1 MYWYITQKVFGGI
14 MKNYGRLVKD
24 VEQFEYFVNEV
35 LPPLKEGEVYFL
47 SLSARNKYL
56 NEEEREQYKLSR
68 TEMFSRTLCY
78 GDWEYAMKKMA
89 STLTYKTTKSG
100 LPFPEKALV
109 VYVNIN
115 PSNVPLAAMKFSASV
130 NKIAEEMVRSY
141 MVGSGN
147 PNLKSLDKAERMLLN
162 EIQKTTGTRHYFDID
177 VDSKEKQD
185 VEVLTA
191 VLDAYDVKYHQVNT
205 VGGAHIF
212 VNRESLK
219 QSKLKNLH
227 EQVKKVNDKLKTLG
241 GECVFNS
248 NAMSPLV
255 GTFQA
260 GALVTLEGFHHE

>member
-1 MYWYITQKVFGGI
+1 MNK
-14 MKNYGRLVKD
+14 YGSLVKD

-56 NEEEREQYKLSR
+56 NEEEREHYKLGR
-68 TEMFSRTLCY
+68 TEMMGRTLCY

-109 VYVNIN
+109 VYININ

-147 PNLKSLDKAERMLLN
+147 PNLKSLDKAERMLMN
-162 EIQKTTGTRHYFDID
+162 EVQKTTGTRHYFDID

-185 VEVLTA
+185 AEVLTV
-191 VLDAYDVKYHQVNT
+191 VLEAYDVKYHQVNT
-205 VGGAHIF
+205 VGGAHILI
-212 VNRESLK
+212 NRESLK

-248 NAMSPLV
+248 NAMVPLP
-255 GTFQA
+255 GTLQSGF
-260 GALVTLEGFHHE
+260 LVTVN